1 VARRDPHLGQVLLKR
16 LSARRFA
23 SGRIDVVVPQIE
35 RLTGGARPSGIVH
48 FRGAGNAARTF
59 AQMQRYLDEIT
70 GA

>member
-16 LSARRFA
+16 LSARRFD
-23 SGRIDVVVPQIE
+23 GRIDVVVPQIE